1 MTEDALG
8 QEYRARL
15 AELLGEPIMV
25 DDPLLT
31 TAQAAVLL
39 GVSPK
44 RVVGLVRAGR
54 LPARSRTH
62 RRLLLSDVV
71 QVGLDQWMSV
81 AEAGA
86 ELGLGQT
93 GVRRLITAGL
103 LHAYGKEFPLRHED
117 VVVLARL
124 RQGWLPLSV
133 AAHSLGVGVDEVHQ
147 MLRDGTLTHTTDVA
161 RPVYRHELAARI
173 TSRRTASYPAIART
187 PADSVG

>member
-1 MTEDALG
+1 MAEKALG
-8 QEYRARL
+8 QEYRERL

-25 DDPLLT
+25 DDPLIT
-31 TAQAAVLL
+31 TAQAAALL
-39 GVSPK
+39 GVSPP

-54 LPARSRTH
+54 LPARSRAH

-71 QVGLDQWMSV
+71 QVGLDRWMSV

-93 GVRRLITAGL
+93 GVRRLIAAGL
-103 LHAYGKEFPLRHED
+103 LHAYGKEFPLRHQD
-117 VVVLARL
+117 VEVLARL

-133 AAHSLGVGVDEVHQ
+133 AARSLSVGVDEIHE

-161 RPVYRHELAARI
+161 RPVYRHELATRVAAM
-173 TSRRTASYPAIART
+173 T
-187 PADSVG
+187 